1 VLFAS
6 LAASLSGC
14 IVFPKPL
21 DTAERERLAAES
33 QRALFERQD
42 PLNGPLTLPE
52 AVARAIKYQAD
63 YRQRQMEEAAAVAQV
78 DVAKFDLLPRFT
90 VSAGYTT
97 RDNEAFSFGVTP
109 GGQITTSPSTATER
123 NRYLSTVGFAW
134 NLLDFGV
141 SYFRARQLAD
151 QSLIMQERRRKA
163 VQMLMHDVR
172 IAWWRAEAAQRL
184 LPEAD
189 RLLAEVDRAVE
200 KTRVIEARKLLPPLQ
215 TATLRR
221 AMHDLG
227 KQPAGRL
234 ARCSAR
240 GARPDGRLREARGA
254 RPARAA
260 RDAGGRLSRPHLARR
275 SAQGVGGAPSRPQL
289 RRRTQLRQQQVFV
302 EQHLDFGRAERL
314 IEPCEGVL
322 AAGARSLG
330 GSAEAG

>member
-1 VLFAS
+1 MHCARIAGSTARIVLFAAS

-21 DTAERERLAAES
+21 DTSERERLAAES

-78 DVAKFDLLPRFT
+78 DVAKFDLLPRLT
-90 VSAGYTT
+90 MNAGYTT

-163 VQMLMHDVR
+163 VQTLMHDVR

-200 KTRVIEARKLLPPLQ
+200 KTRVIEARKLLPPR
-215 TATLRR
+215 TDRYAAPRDAR
-221 AMHDLG
+221 PR
-227 KQPAGRL
+227 PAGELPASR
-234 ARCSAR
+234 ARA
-240 GARPDGRLREARGA
+240 GDGRAGCAR
-254 RPARAA
+254 
-260 RDAGGRLSRPHLARR
+260 
-275 SAQGVGGAPSRPQL
+275 
-289 RRRTQLRQQQVFV
+289 
-302 EQHLDFGRAERL
+302 
-314 IEPCEGVL
+314 
-322 AAGARSLG
+322 
-330 GSAEAG
+330 